1 MDGLGVAASAAR
13 MSGGWFRP
21 VALSLLGLL
30 AGWHPV
36 TGWAAEPTIS
46 TIAGGGSPASGNGD
60 GGPATAARLELPV
73 AVAAD
78 DAGNVYVAERY
89 TSTVRRIS
97 AAGIIT
103 TVAGNGERDYNGDG
117 IPATAASIDVMGIAV
132 DATGILHIAD
142 GTGRIRKVS
151 ASGVIS
157 TIAVTTAYGAATRVA
172 VSRSGVIYAVGGNRI
187 LRVTANGGVQ
197 PYAGTG
203 ERGFSGDGGQALQAQ
218 FEGISSIAVDLQERV
233 YVVDGEQRVRRI
245 DLDGVIRTVAGD
257 GRFRIDPV
265 ATSYRWLRPL
275 GVATDSR
282 GNFYVAG
289 ATNVVRIVNADGIAA
304 DAAGMTVD
312 GGWLVVSGARG
323 FSGDGGPAA
332 TALLDEP
339 EAVALDRRD
348 NIYIADTVNGRIRKV
363 TPVPTP
369 RTPAGMD
376 AFGRYSAY
384 GVGSFVSHVAI
395 GDVNGDGRKDALLT
409 TTTWGGDFREP
420 DRDMRLWVFLQKPD
434 GILAA
439 ARAHVYA
446 PTEADGRAGAG
457 LAAADLNGD
466 GFDDVVVGT
475 LTGVTVFL
483 GNAQGLATGIPYASN
498 NRNAQVTHSV
508 NIVDLDRDGRP
519 DVLTLS
525 SGRTEGGWAGTDET
539 GLVIHHGNGMGGFAR
554 QSFIP
559 RPANVNWAPLRIEDM
574 NDDGLPDLTSS
585 WSDIVDGYY
594 RGGAEITLH
603 NGVAGFRTTTRMMP
617 ALDVSW
623 GPGYAVGDFDTDGR
637 KDVIVSY
644 GVNAPDAAYA
654 WFRQLPAGNFVEQA
668 MWKAF
673 DVPQEML
680 SADMDG
686 DGRHDLLVLHSG
698 WSSIGYHEQTDD
710 GLDVEIKYHI
720 PHSGN
725 AEFPSL
731 AVGDMNGDGCKD
743 VVVADRNHGLIVLPG
758 KNCSPPR
765 RIRASG
771 SQPLAPP
778 GALSLNRVT
787 TQAEGAAVPPGVRG
801 TVSNPRVG
809 VAQGRVSE
817 LSSRASVVGGPIRPR
832 IVLFLLG
839 VLGMFAF
846 AGAWSIRLVRR

>member
-1 MDGLGVAASAAR
+1 MDGLGLAASAAR
-13 MSGGWFRP
+13 MSGDWCRSLT
-21 VALSLLGLL
+21 LSLLVLVG
-30 AGWHPV
+30 GWHPA
-36 TGWAAEPTIS
+36 TGRAAEPMIS
-46 TIAGGGSPASGNGD
+46 TIAGGGAPASGNGD
-60 GGPATAARLELPV
+60 GGPATAARLEEPV

-78 DAGNVYVAERY
+78 DDGNVYVAERY

-132 DATGILHIAD
+132 DAAGILHIAD

-151 ASGVIS
+151 ASGVVS
-157 TIAVTTAYGAATRVA
+157 TIAVTTAYGAATRIA
-172 VSRSGVIYAVGGNRI
+172 ISRSGVVYAVAGNRV

-245 DLDGVIRTVAGD
+245 DRDGVIRTVAG
-257 GRFRIDPV
+257 GGIFRIDPV

-332 TALLDEP
+332 TALLDQP

-376 AFGRYSAY
+376 AFAPYSAY
-384 GVGSFVSHVAI
+384 AVGSFASHVAI

-420 DRDMRLWVFLQKPD
+420 DRDMRLWVFLQNPD
-434 GILAA
+434 GTLAA

-446 PTEADGRAGAG
+446 PTEVDGRTGVG

-475 LTGVTVFL
+475 LTGFTVFM
-483 GNAQGLATGIPYASN
+483 GNVQGLAPGISYASN
-498 NRNAQVTHSV
+498 NPNAQVTHSV
-508 NIVDLDRDGRP
+508 NIVDLDRDGRL

-525 SGRTEGGWAGTDET
+525 SGRAEGGWAGTDET
-539 GLVIHHGNGMGGFAR
+539 GLVIHHGNGMGAFMR
-554 QSFIP
+554 QSFVP
-559 RPANVNWAPLRIEDM
+559 RPANVNWNPLRIEDM
-574 NDDGLPDLTSS
+574 NGDGLPDLVNT

-603 NGVAGFRTTTRMMP
+603 NGVAGFRTTTRMT
-617 ALDVSW
+617 ATLDVSW
-623 GPGYAVGDFDTDGR
+623 GPGYAVGDFDSDGR
-637 KDVIVSY
+637 KDIIVSY
-644 GVNAPDAAYA
+644 EQNAPDAAYA

-673 DVPQEML
+673 DAPQEML

-686 DGRHDLLVLHSG
+686 DGRHDLVVLHSG
-698 WSSIGYHEQTDD
+698 WSSIGYHEQADD

-765 RIRASG
+765 RIRAAG
-771 SQPLAPP
+771 SQPLSPP
-778 GALSLNRVT
+778 GALAPHRVAA
-787 TQAEGAAVPPGVRG
+787 QAEGAAARARERVDESKVRAG
-801 TVSNPRVG
+801 AGS
-809 VAQGRVSE
+809 GRGSE
-817 LSSRASVVGGPIRPR
+817 SSRRAGAAGEPVRPR
-832 IVLFLLG
+832 TILFLLAI
-839 VLGMFAF
+839 LGMLAF
-846 AGAWSIRLVRR
+846 AGIGNTQLVRR